1 MKQFIRNFNRQ
12 KVVGMFNIGSLSLGV
27 TVAIIVGL
35 WSIHELSF
43 DGFHKNKEQLYRML
57 CHATLNDV
65 PRVLGSTFHPF
76 GEAAKAEIP
85 AIEDRMRV
93 YPHRS
98 DIRVDN
104 TLHPEINV
112 MLADTNFFSFFTF
125 PLKVGDPANVL
136 SAPDKIV
143 IGESAAIRFF
153 AGQNPVGQS
162 LQLEGHTFTV
172 SGVMKDL
179 PNNSSLQADLV
190 FPPFDH
196 DNLIWG
202 SNDVYITFFHIP
214 DAEKI
219 GETEKALTQI
229 AYRNMPLFQ
238 MIGAYFT
245 LEPLSDV
252 HFTKT
257 MISLTATG
265 NKSMIR
271 VFVLVALVILVIS
284 CINFTNLFIS
294 TSFLR
299 AKSIGIKK
307 SQGASKYLLVRNFY
321 LETICYVLIA
331 IGVGIFLAHLV
342 LPAFSGFTQHSDVNT
357 FAASA
362 TSGSFTQ
369 SALTIDLLAPEL
381 YVFLAVLLV
390 FTVLLAGTFPAFYM
404 TGFNPIQTLSG
415 KFKGKN
421 ISVFQKSLI
430 VVQFTVSIA
439 LLIVVFFMQKQVQF
453 MMQYDLGFS
462 KKNIIY
468 VHGRER
474 FAQNYE
480 ALKDELLKNPSIT
493 DVTMKNSLPTRWNQ
507 GWGISNVGSDET
519 TIMEMN
525 YVEPNYFDFME
536 MKIIDGE
543 NPFYLESNPDPSTTP
558 VVINESAQKLLGLEN
573 PVEQIIMANSHQRM
587 VVKGLMRNAHVRS
600 LRDKVDAQVYMKTR
614 WYGWNPVFFK
624 VTGDPQNAID
634 AIRAKWQ
641 ELEPDY
647 PFEYHFLDDTYRELY
662 EAERNAE
669 KVFAF
674 AMLIT
679 FIISMAG
686 LFAMAFYATQRR
698 IKEIGLRKVNGA
710 TLRDLLLLLNRDFVW
725 WVAISFA
732 IAAPVAYFSL
742 QSWLDGFTVK
752 TALSLWI
759 FGLVGILA
767 LLVTLLTTSFQ
778 TWTVATTNPVKML
791 KNE

>member
-35 WSIHELSF
+35 WAIHELSF
-43 DGFHKNKEQLYRML
+43 DGFHKNKEQLYRIL
-57 CHATLNDV
+57 CHANLNNMSTT
-65 PRVLGSTFHPF
+65 LGSTFHPF

-85 AIEDRMRV
+85 AIVDRMRV

-98 DIRVDN
+98 DVRVDN
-104 TLHPEINV
+104 TLHPGISV

-143 IGESAAIRFF
+143 IGESAATRFF
-153 AGQNPVGQS
+153 AGGNPVGQS

-190 FPPFDH
+190 FPPFNYD
-196 DNLIWG
+196 DLIWG
-202 SNDVYITFFHIP
+202 NNDVYITLFRIP

-219 GETEKALTQI
+219 AETEKALTQI
-229 AYRNMPLFQ
+229 AYRDMPLFQ
-238 MIGAYFT
+238 KIGVYFT

-257 MISLTATG
+257 MMNSFPTG
-265 NKSMIR
+265 NKPMIG
-271 VFVLVALVILVIS
+271 VFVLVAFIILIIS

-307 SQGASKYLLVRNFY
+307 SQGASKYSLVRNFY
-321 LETICYVLIA
+321 IETICYVLIA
-331 IGVGIFLAHLV
+331 IGAGIFLAHLV
-342 LPAFSGFTQHSDVNT
+342 LPVFSGFTQLNDVGP
-357 FAASA
+357 FAASNR
-362 TSGSFTQ
+362 FTQ

-415 KFKGKN
+415 KFKGKS
-421 ISVFQKSLI
+421 ISMFQKSLI
-430 VVQFTVSIA
+430 VVQFTASIA

-453 MMQYDLGFS
+453 MAHYDLGFS
-462 KKNIIY
+462 KENIIY
-468 VHGRER
+468 VHGREH

-519 TIMEMN
+519 IIMEMN

-543 NPFYLESNPDPSTTP
+543 NPFHLESNPDPSTIP

-573 PVEQIIMANSHQRM
+573 PVEQIILANGKDRMA
-587 VVKGLMRNAHVRS
+587 VKGLMRNAHVRS
-600 LRDKVDAQVYMKTR
+600 LRDEVDAQVYMKTR

-624 VTGDPQNAID
+624 VAGDPQNAID

-647 PFEYHFLDDTYRELY
+647 PFEYHFLDDTYRKLY

-679 FIISMAG
+679 FIISIAG

-710 TLRDLLLLLNRDFVW
+710 T
-725 WVAISFA
+725 
-732 IAAPVAYFSL
+732 
-742 QSWLDGFTVK
+742 
-752 TALSLWI
+752 
-759 FGLVGILA
+759 
-767 LLVTLLTTSFQ
+767 
-778 TWTVATTNPVKML
+778 
-791 KNE
+791 